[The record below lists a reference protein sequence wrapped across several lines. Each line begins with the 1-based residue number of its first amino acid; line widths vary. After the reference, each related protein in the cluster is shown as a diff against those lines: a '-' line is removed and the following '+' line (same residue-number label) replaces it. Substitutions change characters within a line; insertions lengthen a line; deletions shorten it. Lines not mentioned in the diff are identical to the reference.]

1 LNKRHW
7 LNLAEYVSLAGLGV
21 GSIASFLSTLS
32 VQVLYTSAPL
42 SFLVLLN
49 LANRRRLEQL
59 SEQKTDIAFSAL
71 DRRLTQRLQIVQEQ
85 MLALPTVEAM
95 SSMRRSI
102 MTKNQEV
109 FEKLSNNITNLQQE
123 LHPRLT
129 ALEEQNLGLIR
140 PEIRQIRE
148 QYGHLFDS
156 FAQISAQ
163 VQRLSGLHR
172 VEELDEAFS
181 QLQSEVTQLHHHL
194 QDLSAQTKPNLV
206 SMQNQINHVNRQ
218 LQKLPPPIDA
228 SSLKQEVG
236 ELIRVVADLVPRRD
250 LVPLVGRISEIQRQ
264 QETLQHSIG
273 AIESAAIG
281 FKQQLSQFP
290 TDLTNL
296 NSTEQSR
303 GSLTYDVKT
312 TSTYLEVQTLV
323 AAYLEHLRSHLTG
336 LQEQTQ
342 TLAQQQQQIRNQ
354 VSQLPQTLDVI
365 ALQRQMQDLTNGMVT
380 SDRALQT
387 QIREVLEREF
397 REMNDRLQSIAL
409 APQYEFI
416 VDVESISSHS
426 NSSNFG
432 NSPNFGNCPGS
443 RAVLEAALEQTQE
456 RLILIYPWSNQ
467 CPLDHALMQ
476 RLETFLRRN
485 KQLDLGWCHQA
496 DSNADRLLSPI
507 DRGWDMPKS
516 TLQNTLNQLLLLKR
530 RYPDR
535 FRFKVLGTAENFLV
549 SDHSFAVLGIHGTL
563 TTNTV
568 LEEMQ
573 LKLRTNDSNIVEQLI
588 QRFEHPVLDPGNRA
602 AYWNRAVTRDD
613 LGDKAGAIAD
623 YTQILTLDPA
633 YATTYNYRGRAR
645 YDLGDRAGAIADFD
659 KSIQLNP
666 NQVAAFC
673 NRGFMRAEAED
684 FLGAIANYSQA
695 IQHRPE
701 AIVYFYRGLAYQK
714 LENYQAAEMDY
725 SAAIRLEPTAAVAHY
740 YRGITYQKLARH
752 AEAIADLET
761 ATQGFIERGH
771 KTNAQRAI
779 RARKQSVHQN
789 AASLPLEQ
797 QESGFPL
804 SVSCPRERG
813 SFAIAS
819 SL

>member
-1 LNKRHW
+1 LSKRHW
-7 LNLAEYVSLAGLGV
+7 LNLAEYVSLVGLGV

-59 SEQKTDIAFSAL
+59 SEQQTDIAFSAL

-95 SSMRRSI
+95 SSMRRSM

-181 QLQSEVTQLHHHL
+181 RLQSEVTQLHHHL

-206 SMQNQINHVNRQ
+206 SMQNQINYINRQ

-264 QETLQHSIG
+264 QETLQYSIG
-273 AIESAAIG
+273 AIESVAID

-290 TDLTNL
+290 TDLANL
-296 NSTEQSR
+296 TSTEQNRS
-303 GSLTYDVKT
+303 SLTYESVKT

-354 VSQLPQTLDVI
+354 VNQLPQTLDVV
-365 ALQRQMQDLTNGMVT
+365 ALQRQMQDLTNGMVA
-380 SDRALQT
+380 SDQALQT
-387 QIREVLEREF
+387 QIREVLKREF

-416 VDVESISSHS
+416 VDVESVSSHGNRPNLD
-426 NSSNFG
+426 NS
-432 NSPNFGNCPGS
+432 PGS

-496 DSNADRLLSPI
+496 DPNADRLLSPI
-507 DRGWDMPKS
+507 DRGWAMPKS

-623 YTQILTLDPA
+623 YTQILTLDPGHA
-633 YATTYNYRGRAR
+633 AIYNYRGRAR

-684 FLGAIANYSQA
+684 FLGAIAHYNQA

-714 LENYQAAEMDY
+714 LENYQAAGMDY

-740 YRGITYQKLARH
+740 YRGIICQKLERH

-761 ATQGFIERGH
+761 AAQGFIERGH

-789 AASLPLEQ
+789 AVSLPLEQ

-804 SVSCPRERG
+804 SVSCPREHG